1 MKRYVI
7 GILAHV
13 DSGKTTLAEALLYTA
28 GAVRKLGRVDHR
40 DSFLDNNIIE
50 RDRGITI
57 ISKQAVFEHSD
68 TSITLLDTPG
78 HVDFS
83 GETERTL
90 SVLDAAILVISGT
103 DGVQSHTRT
112 LISLLN
118 RYSVPTFVF
127 VNKCDMQGFDKLFVR
142 NSVSAVMADRCVDFS
157 QPKDDRDE
165 ELSLCCEELMSE
177 YIENGSISVSC
188 IRAAVADC
196 KLVPCFYGSAL
207 RLQGIDS
214 FLDEFIKY
222 LPEIPANKDL
232 SAIVY
237 KLSQDESGNLLTHMK
252 ITGGELN
259 VRDVITYTGIDNEEK
274 SEKIQ
279 RIRIYNGEKFT
290 FADKAVQ
297 GEICAVS
304 GLSDT
309 YIGLCIG
316 SENGI
321 KSRSLKP
328 PLIYAVKPNEK
339 TDEHTLLKALKILE
353 REDPELAV
361 DYDQSAHQITASFM
375 GEVQAE
381 VFTRIVSDRFGFNI
395 GLGDG
400 KISYRETI
408 AAPAE
413 GAGHFEPLRHYA
425 EVHLRLE
432 PLPRGRGFEYVSEC
446 SEDTLAKNWQ
456 RLIMTHLKERVHK
469 GVLTCSPITDIRF
482 VLTAGKAH
490 IKHTEGGD
498 FRQATYRAVR
508 NALRYAENVLL
519 EPYYSFR
526 LEVPSSCTGRA
537 LTDLERAGAVVDPLC
552 TEGVTAVITGK
563 APVSVLRSYHTDVA
577 GYTKGE
583 GSLSVIPVG
592 YDTCLNSDDVISDIS
607 YDPDRD
613 TVNTADSVF
622 CTHGAGYVVPWDEAK
637 AKMHV
642 SPYKTQQEYHIP
654 EIRQLADTY
663 VSRAAADE
671 ELRAIFERT
680 YGKIERK
687 ERYALHTPKETEKRK
702 PKPSLAKTGPEFFL
716 IDGYNVIFAWE
727 ELKALSKQS
736 LDLARASLID
746 RLCNYQGF
754 YGCEVILVFDAYKV
768 KEPER
773 CDNTRNITVI
783 YTKEAETADTYIEK
797 AAHKLSKENRV
808 RVVTSDGLEQIIIMG
823 SGALRISA
831 DEFHSRMT
839 DTEKAIRESIEKLN
853 SGEGKDFSAKIQKT

>member
-13 DSGKTTLAEALLYTA
+13 DSGKTTLAEALLYTS

-40 DSFLDNNIIE
+40 DSFLDNNSIE

-57 ISKQAVFEHSD
+57 FSKQAVFEHNN
-68 TSITLLDTPG
+68 TSVTLLDTPG

-112 LISLLN
+112 LSSLLN
-118 RYSVPTFVF
+118 RYGIPTFVF
-127 VNKCDMQGFDKLFVR
+127 VNKCDMQGFDKLFVK
-142 NSVSAVMADRCVDFS
+142 NSLSTILPDKCVDFS
-157 QPKDDRDE
+157 QPVDERDE
-165 ELSLCCEELMSE
+165 ELSLCSEELMSE
-177 YIENGSISVSC
+177 YIENGSISDNGIINAVSG
-188 IRAAVADC
+188 C
-196 KLVPCFYGSAL
+196 KLVPCYFGSAL
-207 RLQGIDS
+207 KLQGIDV

-222 LPEIPANKDL
+222 LPHIKPANEL
-232 SAIVY
+232 SASVY
-237 KLSQDESGNLLTHMK
+237 KISQDESGNSLTHMK

-259 VRDVITYTGIDNEEK
+259 VRDVITYAGADNEEH

-279 RIRIYNGEKFT
+279 RIRIYNGEKYT
-290 FADKAVQ
+290 FADRAEQ

-304 GLSDT
+304 GLSSA
-309 YIGLCIG
+309 YIGLGIG
-316 SENGI
+316 NE
-321 KSRSLKP
+321 KDKRSSTLKP
-328 PLIYAVKPNEK
+328 PLVYSVKSDDE
-339 TDEHTLLKALKILE
+339 TDEHTLLNALRCLE
-353 REDPELAV
+353 TEDPELAV
-361 DYDQSAHQITASFM
+361 DYDQSAHQITAAFM

-381 VFTRIVSDRFGFNI
+381 VFTRIVKDRFGI
-395 GLGDG
+395 SIELGEG

-408 AAPAE
+408 AALVE

-432 PLPRGRGFEYVSEC
+432 PLPRGNGFEYVSEY
-446 SEDTLAKNWQ
+446 SEDVLSKNWQ
-456 RLIMTHLKERVHK
+456 RLIITHLKERVHK
-469 GVLTCSPITDIRF
+469 GVLTGSPITDVRF

-508 NALRYAENVLL
+508 NALRYAQSILL

-526 LEVPSSCTGRA
+526 LDIPSACTGRA
-537 LTDLERAGAVVDPLC
+537 LTDLERYGADIDPLQ
-552 TEGVTAVITGK
+552 TGIDSVVITGR
-563 APVSVLRSYHTDVA
+563 APVSALRSYNTEVA

-583 GSLSVIPVG
+583 GVLSVVPCG
-592 YDTCLNSDDVISDIS
+592 YDICQNSEAVVTDIA

-622 CTHGAGYVVPWDEAK
+622 CTHGAGYVVPWNEAK

-642 SPYKTQQEYHIP
+642 SPFKPQQEYKIP
-654 EIRQLADTY
+654 EIKQLADTF

-671 ELRAIFERT
+671 ELMAIFERT

-687 ERYALHTPKETEKRK
+687 ERYALHTPKEIKNENKK
-702 PKPSLAKTGPEFFL
+702 PVSVKSGPEYL
-716 IDGYNVIFAWE
+716 LVDGYNVIFAWE
-727 ELKALSKQS
+727 ELKTMAKQS

-768 KEPER
+768 KESER
-773 CDNTRNITVI
+773 CDTSRNITII
-783 YTKEAETADTYIEK
+783 YTKEAETADTYIERT
-797 AAHKLSKENRV
+797 AHKLSKDNNV
-808 RVVTSDGLEQIIIMG
+808 RVVTSDGLEQIIILG

-831 DEFHSRMT
+831 EEFHRRMT
-839 DTEKAIRESIEKLN
+839 DTENAIRESIEKLN
-853 SGEGKDFSAKIQKT
+853 SSKGLEHTVKIQKT